1 MVVLDILVVIYG
13 WSFSQ
18 PLESYCSSWLGCLN
32 HLYSLVQGIIRG
44 SRYVSM
50 TKSNSHIPFCKAI
63 ASLPPHPHCRCYTH
77 SLCLNSSHHSL
88 WNWAL
93 NRSPENTD
101 FWGNFEIRSFVWW
114 LFILVVIYGWWNG
127 VFCAFQDG
135 DGKYRSGGQHFQLE
149 IIRHYHNMQ
158 CNIIWR
164 KYFRSQEGR

>member
-18 PLESYCSSWLGCLN
+18 PLESYCGSWLGCLN

-88 WNWAL
+88 WTESVYTSRWINLLGILCITGFVFVSFAL
-93 NRSPENTD
+93 LINGIISKKSLTPKIHPI
-101 FWGNFEIRSFVWW
+101 GLS
-114 LFILVVIYGWWNG
+114 VIYAKKRWLSL
-127 VFCAFQDG
+127 VFLFL
-135 DGKYRSGGQHFQLE
+135 F
-149 IIRHYHNMQ
+149 
-158 CNIIWR
+158 
-164 KYFRSQEGR
+164 